1 MNFFEQQAHARRQTG
16 RLLVYFLA
24 AVALTVTAVDAA
36 FYVPVRWFNLD
47 PAASL
52 LWHSWSPQAI
62 IGALMVIGGGSLGQ
76 YLQLRGGGRAL
87 AEMVG
92 ARRIDF
98 ATTDARERQ
107 FLNVVAEMSIA
118 SGVPT
123 PVPYVMDREAGINAF
138 VAGLAVNQTV
148 MVVTAGALE
157 TFDRDEL
164 QAVVG
169 HEFSHILNGD
179 MRLNVRL
186 IALLAG
192 ILALGQVGSFLMRMV
207 GNSNSGPFRRNDRQ
221 GGLVYVFLLGLV
233 LWLIGSI
240 GLFFGRLIKAAIAR
254 QRELLADASSVQ
266 FTRNPAALAEALLK
280 IKHRGEQSW
289 LSSLHAESMSHMC
302 FGETM
307 HFSALFATHPPLDER
322 IAAIGK
328 EYLVRDR
335 VRQRE
340 LRRQEE
346 TAGEVASA
354 TGLSPVL
361 EVAVPAPA
369 AELPPIAFT
378 AAAAAGADPA
388 APLAAG
394 AALMGSVGTVD
405 PQRLTSAQE
414 LYRRLPAGVS
424 TALTSTTGAQ
434 ALLYALVARQNGA
447 QVADKTTFLR
457 SQEPDLASQVLE
469 LQHLLEGL
477 DVAFA
482 LPLTELALPRLD
494 LLEAV
499 RQREFVA
506 RLQAFARLDQR
517 LSVFEFALLMMVRK
531 HLGIAPKPR
540 SVKLAAC
547 LPTVAVV
554 IACLLRAGSMEGEAL
569 ERTFRRLMRTVDAAA
584 IALPTAESTRLPHL
598 AMGMQVLAGLALAE
612 KRQLLELAATAVLAD
627 AQVRLEEYELLR
639 VVAALLDC
647 PMPLLRV

>member
-1 MNFFEQQAHARRQTG
+1 MNFFEQQANARRQTG

-24 AVALTVTAVDAA
+24 AVVLTVTAVDAA

-62 IGALMVIGGGSLGQ
+62 IGTLLVIGGGSLGQ

-118 SGVPT
+118 SGVPP

-138 VAGLAVNQTV
+138 VAGLALNQTV

-157 TFDRDEL
+157 TFNRDEL

-186 IALLAG
+186 MALLAG
-192 ILALGQVGSFLMRMV
+192 ILALGQVGSFLMRMA
-207 GNSNSGPFRRNDRQ
+207 GNSTSGPFRRNDRQ
-221 GGLVYVFLLGLV
+221 GGLVYVFGLGLV

-280 IKHRGEQSW
+280 IKHRSEQSW
-289 LSSLHAESMSHMC
+289 LTSLHAESMSHMC

-346 TAGEVASA
+346 TAGEVAAA
-354 TGLSPVL
+354 TGLAPVL
-361 EVAVPAPA
+361 AASAPAPA
-369 AELPPIAFT
+369 PAPVAELPPIAFT
-378 AAAAAGADPA
+378 AAAGTA
-388 APLAAG
+388 APLAA
-394 AALMGSVGTVD
+394 AAAMTESIGTVD
-405 PQRLTSAQE
+405 PQRLASAQE
-414 LYRRLPAGVS
+414 LHRRLPPGVS
-424 TALTSTTGAQ
+424 SALMSTAGAQ

-447 QVADKTTFLR
+447 QVAEKTAFLR
-457 SQEPDLASQVLE
+457 RQEPDLADQVPE

-494 LLEAV
+494 LLEAA
-499 RQREFVA
+499 RQRELVA
-506 RLQAFARLDQR
+506 RLQAFAGLDQR

-531 HLGIAPKPR
+531 HLGITPKPR
-540 SVKLAAC
+540 SVKLAGC
-547 LPTVAVV
+547 LPAVAVV
-554 IACLLRAGSMEGEAL
+554 VACLLRAGSMEGEVL
-569 ERTFRRLMRTVDAAA
+569 ERTFRRLMRTVGAAA
-584 IALPTAESTRLPHL
+584 TALPAAELTRLPHL
-598 AMGMQVLAGLALAE
+598 AMGMQVLAGLALPE
-612 KRQLLELAATAVLAD
+612 KRQVLELAATAVLAD